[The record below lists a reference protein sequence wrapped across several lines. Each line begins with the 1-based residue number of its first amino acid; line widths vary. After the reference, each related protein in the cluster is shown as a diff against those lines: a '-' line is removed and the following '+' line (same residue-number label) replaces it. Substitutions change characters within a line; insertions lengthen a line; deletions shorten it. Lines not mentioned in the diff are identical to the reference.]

1 MEARHNTTKILQN
14 AKEEAR
20 QREETNRLKKQ
31 AYDSKLQAQFERDKQ
46 NRLLIEKSMDAA
58 ADRDRENERVIVS
71 KLIHSEA
78 TYSQKRAM
86 KEAQKV
92 NIQERARLRSELVA
106 DLNARRKEEEK
117 KAEDKRILDYC
128 NKIH

>member
-1 MEARHNTTKILQN
+1 
-14 AKEEAR
+14 
-20 QREETNRLKKQ
+20 
-31 AYDSKLQAQFERDKQ
+31 
-46 NRLLIEKSMDAA
+46 
-58 ADRDRENERVIVS
+58 
-71 KLIHSEA
+71 
-78 TYSQKRAM
+78 M

-128 NKIH
+128 NKIHQLKSKRANSISMMAQSMTDKIPTNVRLEEIKKKKDLDARR